1 MKMTELNSY
10 LVLFN
15 KDRILLLKRTSGL
28 WEFPGGKVEWGEDP
42 QSCAVRETREET
54 GLQAEGLR
62 LLTVTSA
69 TYTKGYDDKHSVYV
83 VYRGACS
90 ATDVSL
96 SEEHV
101 EHRWLTVDEAKFL
114 KLAYNAEGVLECL

>member
-1 MKMTELNSY
+1 MKVSELNSY

-15 KDRILLLKRTSGL
+15 KGRILLLKRRNGL

-42 QSCAVRETREET
+42 ASCAIREAREET
-54 GLQAEGLR
+54 GLLAGGLSIV
-62 LLTVTSA
+62 TATSA

-83 VYRGACS
+83 VYKGS
-90 ATDVSL
+90 TDSDSVKL

-101 EHRWLTVDEAKFL
+101 EHKWLSVDEAKFL
-114 KLAYNAEGVLECL
+114 KLAYNAEGVLDCL